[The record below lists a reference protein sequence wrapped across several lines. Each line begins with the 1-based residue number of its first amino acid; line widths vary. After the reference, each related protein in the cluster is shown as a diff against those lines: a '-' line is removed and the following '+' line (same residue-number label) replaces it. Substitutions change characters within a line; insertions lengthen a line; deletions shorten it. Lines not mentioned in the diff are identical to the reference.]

1 MTQERMSSAF
11 SVTPGADFLPQL
23 TAAQQTVFD
32 DRRRF
37 RAVIAGRRWGK
48 TFLGCAELLR
58 GAAERTGNYCYIAPY
73 GAMTSHCGWE
83 TLKIIAPRTLIAE
96 AKEEELELQLKNGSI
111 IYMRHLGDV
120 GKIEE
125 TCFRGAVID
134 EFALFDLDFWKSF
147 ILPSIAD
154 LSGWALWLTTPRP
167 TGLGYCYE
175 SMSSELQPIYNYTSL
190 QGGNIRKEYVEWA
203 RKTLSKAMFQCELEA
218 RIM

>member
-1 MTQERMSSAF
+1 MQEHMPSAF
-11 SVTPGADFLPQL
+11 SVTPGADFLPEL

-58 GAAERTGNYCYIAPY
+58 GAAERTGNYYYIAPCS
-73 GAMTSHCGWE
+73 AMTSHCGWE
-83 TLKIIAPRTLIAE
+83 TLKMIVPRNLIAE
-96 AKEEELELQLKNGSI
+96 AKEEKLELQLKNGSI

-120 GKIEE
+120 SEIKE

-134 EFALFDLDFWKSF
+134 EFALFDLDFWKPF

-154 LSGWALWLTTPRP
+154 LSGWALWLATPTP

-175 SMSSELQPIYNYTSL
+175 SMSFELQPIYNYTSL
-190 QGGNIRKEYVEWA
+190 QGGNIRKEYIERA
-203 RKTLSKAMFQCELEA
+203 RKTLDKVVFQCELEA
-218 RIM
+218 RIV